1 MERKEISLLCFI
13 SLYWNFI
20 KVLLLCLSLKRE
32 KSVQLQA
39 MIIGLILSQRSVD
52 EDKDEEE
59 VL

>member
-1 MERKEISLLCFI
+1 M
-13 SLYWNFI
+13 
-20 KVLLLCLSLKRE
+20 LLLCLSLKRE

-39 MIIGLILSQRSVD
+39 MIIGLILSKRSVD

>member
-39 MIIGLILSQRSVD
+39 MIIGLILSKRSVD